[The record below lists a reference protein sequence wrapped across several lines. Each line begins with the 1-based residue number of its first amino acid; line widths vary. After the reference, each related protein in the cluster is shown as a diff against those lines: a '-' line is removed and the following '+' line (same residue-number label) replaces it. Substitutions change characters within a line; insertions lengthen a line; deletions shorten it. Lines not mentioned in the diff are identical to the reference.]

1 MKQLFFISALAAGSF
16 CFTGCGNNSSE
27 TSTNKDSSAA
37 KTDSSATLIPPPD
50 NSSATNP
57 SMADTA
63 FLKKD
68 TIKDSSKI
76 KHQPDGG

>member
-1 MKQLFFISALAAGSF
+1 MIMKQLFFILSLVAGAV
-16 CFTGCGNNSSE
+16 CFTGCGNNDSG
-27 TSTNKDSSAA
+27 TSTNKDSAA
-37 KTDSSATLIPPPD
+37 SKTDSSATLIPPPD

-68 TIKDSSKI
+68 TIKKDSSRM
-76 KHQPDGG
+76 KHK